1 VGRAQ
6 RLDLGHPSTVTAQHA
21 GTAAP
26 DVPSDPS
33 GGVAD
38 SVIAQVA
45 VATGDGVVICDEDLS
60 YVWANPAACRIM
72 GYRLEELVGRDF
84 LVSFPERVHAS
95 MVEAYRA
102 QLAGQTGTFT
112 GTLLRRDG
120 SELDMAWTN
129 TTFVH
134 AGRRY
139 GAAIF
144 REATRTVAA
153 RDVVGLASA
162 AEIAAAGGDLI
173 EVLTQL
179 ADSGRA
185 HTRALAVALDL
196 VDPDLVIRRGGR
208 SGAPRD
214 FGEAQTAV
222 SAAGGRIPFIDVW
235 YSGRAVVLADARTRL
250 RRDPTFT
257 PLCDALDAGL
267 DWQTAVYVAIAA
279 RGKVLGGLCAYFP
292 AGVPAPTE
300 AELTYLTA
308 LADYGA
314 LAVEQDR
321 LRRAGEHAAAV
332 EERNRLARELHDS
345 VSQAL
350 FSMTMHA
357 RAAQKALDRA
367 GDPAAGG
374 DRDRQLAKAAS
385 DVTALRDLTA
395 AALADMRALIFELR
409 PDAVAEHGVVDALAR
424 QATALSLRNAI
435 EITVTGPA
443 GRLPLP
449 PQAEEQAYRIAL
461 EAVHNAVKHADA
473 TTIRVDVTDL
483 GDAVA
488 ITVADDG
495 RGFEPTAAHPGHL
508 GLTSMRE
515 RAAQVGGDLQITT
528 APGTG
533 TGVRLT
539 LAAVPPVG

>member
-1 VGRAQ
+1 
-6 RLDLGHPSTVTAQHA
+6 VTAQPDQQRP
-21 GTAAP
+21 AADGP
-26 DVPSDPS
+26 T

-45 VATGDGVVICDEDLS
+45 LATGEGVVICDEDLR

-72 GYRLEELVGRDF
+72 GYPLGDLVGRNF
-84 LVSFPERVHAS
+84 LINFPERMHAA

-112 GTLLRRDG
+112 GTLLRPDG
-120 SELDMAWTN
+120 SELDMTWTN
-129 TTFVH
+129 MTFLH

-144 REATRTVAA
+144 RESTHGAAA

-162 AEIAAAGGDLI
+162 AEVAAAGGDLI
-173 EVLTQL
+173 EVLTRL
-179 ADSGRA
+179 AESGRA
-185 HTRALAVALDL
+185 HTRALTVALDL

-208 SGAPRD
+208 SGAPPG

-250 RRDPTFT
+250 RADPTFA
-257 PLCDALDAGL
+257 PLCDVLDAAL
-267 DWQTAVYVAIAA
+267 DWQTAVYVAIAS
-279 RGKVLGGLCAYFP
+279 RGTVLGGLCAYFP
-292 AGVPAPTE
+292 AGVPSPTE

-308 LADYGA
+308 LADHGA
-314 LAVEQDR
+314 LAVEHDR
-321 LRRAGEHAAAV
+321 LRRAGEHAAAL

-367 GDPAAGG
+367 DRPTPDGERDP
-374 DRDRQLAKAAS
+374 RLAKAAG
-385 DVTALRDLTA
+385 DVAALRELTTS
-395 AALADMRALIFELR
+395 ALADMRALIFELR
-409 PDAVAEHGVVDALAR
+409 PDAVTEHGLVDALTR
-424 QATALSLRNAI
+424 QAAALALRNGI

-443 GRLPLP
+443 TRLPLP
-449 PQAEEQAYRIAL
+449 SPAEEQAYRIAL

-473 TTIRVDVTDL
+473 AHIRVAVTDL
-483 GDAVA
+483 DDAVA
-488 ITVADDG
+488 VTITDDG
-495 RGFEPTAAHPGHL
+495 RGFDPTTPRPGHL

-515 RAAQVGGDLQITT
+515 RASQIGADLQLSTGSGDGT
-528 APGTG
+528 A
-533 TGVRLT
+533 VRLT
-539 LAAVPPVG
+539 VPVPAPPG